1 MNLYDIDLE
10 YKEILEIID
19 DNDGV
24 IPEDLDEKF
33 EQISVDRTKKIEN
46 IMKFIKNLE
55 AYSKTA
61 KSEADRLQKKSKTA
75 QDKADYFRN
84 LLSIVLGTGNKWKS
98 SIASVSWGTSNSV
111 EILDSKLIPSNY
123 TETEINVKIDKVA
136 IKAAIKSGNS
146 VPGAEIKTSQ
156 YIKIS

>member
-46 IMKFIKNLE
+46 IIKFIKNLE

-61 KSEADRLQKKSKTA
+61 KSEAEKLEKKSKTA
-75 QDKADYFRN
+75 QNKADYFRN
-84 LLSIVLGTGNKWKS
+84 LLTIVVGEGNKWKS

-111 EILDSKLIPSNY
+111 EILDAKLIPSNY
-123 TETEINVKIDKVA
+123 IETEVNVKIDKVA
-136 IKAAIKSGNS
+136 IKTAINS
-146 VPGAEIKTSQ
+146 SIDVPGAKLNTSK